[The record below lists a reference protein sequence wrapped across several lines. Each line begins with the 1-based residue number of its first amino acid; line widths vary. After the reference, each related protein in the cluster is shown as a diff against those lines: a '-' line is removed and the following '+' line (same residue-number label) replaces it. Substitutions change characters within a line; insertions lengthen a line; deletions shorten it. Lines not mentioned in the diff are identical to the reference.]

1 MNGKPDTLK
10 GSFYN
15 NPSQDETPGLK
26 AGDTPTKNIWPQEK
40 GIEGYEGELPSVL
53 FFSTQTDLT
62 RVCSYF

>member
-26 AGDTPTKNIWPQEK
+26 SGDAPTKNIWPEEN
-40 GIEGYEGELPSVL
+40 GIEGYEGESPMRTLCGFSLPS
-53 FFSTQTDLT
+53 T
-62 RVCSYF
+62 

>member
-26 AGDTPTKNIWPQEK
+26 SGDEPMKNIWPREK
-40 GIEGYEGELPSVL
+40 GIENYEREFTISR
-53 FFSTQTDLT
+53 FSATL
-62 RVCSYF
+62 R